1 MKVLFAFNGP
11 IEKDSSGN
19 YLGNEL
25 NDTLVD
31 RYKFF
36 GDHVT
41 FLIRAREVSPEDT
54 LRLKRFRSENFSV
67 VEVPEFNTF
76 SLFIKNKGKIDKL
89 VRKTVAEHDVIIAR
103 LPSYVGRKTA
113 QYAKEMGKPY
123 FVEAVGCAWDA
134 LWNHSWR
141 GSIMAAIGLMQ
152 MKQVLR
158 DAPFALYV
166 TNEFLQRRYPS
177 SGVQVAVSDVVHRE
191 LSDEILAK
199 RLEKIRNRKP
209 GEPIVLGTLAAI
221 YVAYKGQDYV
231 IKAVAKLKALGVP
244 VKYLI
249 AGRGDKTRMQTY
261 INKLGLQN
269 EVEIVGQ
276 INHDK
281 VFDYLDNIDMYVQPS
296 KQEGLPRAVVE
307 AMSRACPSFGA
318 RTGGIPELVSP
329 EWVFEKGDIN
339 GIVRI
344 VKNVTNEQ
352 LESEAKRSFEEAKKY
367 NVDILNKRRNDF
379 FEAFKNSYT
388 RPNEFY

>member
-261 INKLGLQN
+261 TNKLGLQN

-329 EWVFEKGDIN
+329 EWVFEKGDVN